1 MAYFLNVLLVF
12 LLLTASSF
20 AETHTN
26 NPVERR
32 YTSSGSFRFGSGIYP
47 TTVDLSREFP
57 TREEDQEGGSC
68 HVYASTGLFGHA
80 CFRQTGQWMDLDETY
95 LMLRHLRQQFIIE
108 SRKPATLQNQLVEA
122 FRLLIF
128 QLNSNGII
136 SPFDGVK
143 ADSVTSTLKRITGG
157 SCRIEKPYFK
167 TQNLNFWYNFSEEF
181 ERDYKNTEG
190 KDYSAIVQ
198 FYAQMVQRIDAVL
211 LAIDAVDHR
220 DGYGPVIRD
229 QDPLLKECL
238 NKKWSITSNDWNEET
253 AYSLLSKRIPFACAG
268 NWDVNTKTINH
279 YRDKPS
285 NHIAIITGYD
295 RTASGTLWQVRNSQ
309 NNLVSQTNWD
319 LRACEK
325 MVVLG
330 VLPN

>member
-1 MAYFLNVLLVF
+1 MSYLLNLLLVF
-12 LLLTASSF
+12 LFLSASSF
-20 AETHTN
+20 AETHADS
-26 NPVERR
+26 PVEPR
-32 YTSSGSFRFGSGIYP
+32 YTSSGSFRFGNGIYP

-57 TREEDQEGGSC
+57 TREEEQEGGSC
-68 HVYASTGLFGHA
+68 HVYSSTGLFGHA
-80 CFRQTGQWMDLDETY
+80 CFRQTGQWVDLDETY

-108 SRKPATLQNQLVEA
+108 SRKPATLENQLVES

-128 QLNSNGII
+128 QINSNGII

-143 ADSVTSTLKRITGG
+143 PASVTSTLTRITGG
-157 SCRIEKPYFK
+157 SCRMEKPHFK
-167 TQNLNFWYNFSEEF
+167 AQNLNFWINFSAEF
-181 ERDYKNTEG
+181 ERDYRNTAG
-190 KDYSAIVQ
+190 QDYASVMR

-211 LAIDAVDHR
+211 TAIDAVDKR

-238 NKKWSITSNDWNEET
+238 NRKWSITSNNWNEET
-253 AYSLLSKRIPFACAG
+253 AYALLSKGIPFACAG
-268 NWDVNTKTINH
+268 NWDVNSKTINY

-295 RTASGTLWQVRNSQ
+295 RTSSGTLWKVRNSQ
-309 NNLVSQTNWD
+309 NNMVTQDNWD

-330 VLPN
+330 VLPK